1 MAVGLLAPAGG
12 LAPALAETAKAA
24 EELTFGAADDGSFS
38 TVTLEDGR
46 EFGDVAVGDGF
57 ALGLAGGALVR
68 WSESAPGAPSTGSTA
83 ADDALAAWRSDAG
96 AGVELV
102 QVAAGGQS
110 AYAVTNDGALLAWN
124 GNEAVGDGPA
134 VGSASVGALDGA
146 AGALVPATVDAGIF
160 DGARVEQVVAAGD
173 VAAVRT
179 DAGTV
184 YAWGVGLTPSLIA
197 AGPSAL
203 DVAALDIAV
212 SPSGSLAVLLQ
223 DGSVLSGQIASSGVT
238 LAPIDTSLLQRA
250 PVAVQATSATV
261 TVLTDA
267 GSVFMSVA
275 GSALVPVEGLTGVRA
290 LAAGAGF
297 TLALS
302 GDGVGTSVSTFA
314 AGVAPQIVAI
324 DGIDTAGATAVA
336 AGAGSVYALA
346 GSTVYGQRV
355 EIADDAAAVESGGAA
370 EGDGTA
376 DEQAPDV
383 EEVDGMP
390 AAEQPAAEID
400 DSAEVRVPELSKS
413 EQSGAAAAGPSSFM
427 RLLMAPLAAD
437 GVMPLAGTN
446 GCHYANAGTGAYAE
460 SLCWLDLTGFTT
472 EWVQDVAP
480 VTTSINSTQ
489 FNNTA
494 TCPTRVGSGSVAYA
508 RTTATYRSLLGAA
521 YGQITF
527 VGCGRGSTSNS
538 ANNNSVE
545 AMRNSRNASIFK
557 SGAGTNNDTGP
568 FYGEVSNWPIE
579 VELPGGY
586 KLSATISSSG
596 SANNMSK
603 AITSHGFPTWPQA
616 VLGTKN
622 FYTGVAGE
630 PALYTVDNATGFTEL
645 TLNSISLADKDGVKT
660 AQYAI
665 VVADA
670 ESTDQGE
677 KIEWT
682 TSGGAGFTWLP
693 NNPAAWNLSGTDGA
707 RRTAAVGND
716 ACLATPV
723 AEFPA
728 GNSSSLTRYCNA
740 TPGQAT
746 PKNGTAMLQTRPVN
760 ATGAF
765 QVKQKMSYPPASNGR
780 QAVAFGVIFAKA
792 EVKVSVDQR
801 ILNSSGGP
809 TSGNFTAK
817 VATASTS
824 FSAETTTS
832 PSALSGT
839 KTEGI
844 PVDVGGTQ
852 LTFTTA
858 TTDTNASSYSVTWAC
873 TKTDPLTNT
882 TTYWPAQNQTSA
894 NPPSA
899 AFSKVQAGE
908 VISCEVKYTP
918 PYLTLVKDVNNSTAP
933 GAANTSAHWNLTA
946 TGTGTNSKFTVPG
959 STAVK
964 QPVAVGTNYALTED
978 GPTTTPWQHGYAW
991 RDLTCAVREGSGST
1005 AMGTDAL
1012 KLTRDQQKPSA
1023 ETGEITAVTLNI
1035 AKGNDLRCT
1044 YKNDARKPDLK
1055 VKKESSPASTT
1066 TVAPESRVDY
1076 TLTFD
1081 NNSGTAK
1088 AATGYTDYLAD
1099 VLDDADLLNA
1109 SDQVGGTPQ
1118 FTVAVS
1124 PVGTSHGVTAV
1135 YDATAKK
1142 IAISGDVPAY
1152 AKITVKFGVKVK
1164 ANETDAVSRA
1174 AGAAGSPAVKGYRL
1188 NNYLAKAS
1196 DPAPTTDCVPP
1207 TGSNLPTCTNNP
1219 VRAWSVRKDSQPQ
1232 DGAVIHSGGNI
1243 YYRVTVTNYSGEALT
1258 GVVVQDDMSETLAAT
1273 TLDLNAS
1280 PIAGLGAVHGVNFYN
1295 AAGVEMTGD
1304 RKDWKNLYNQTNGPE
1319 LKFTGSGAFD
1329 PSRPGGKAFP
1339 GGTWTYKT
1347 PAITFP
1353 AGAVTAVI
1361 GYVVKGGSVASPL
1374 DPSVAF
1380 EDSGA
1385 PLPALP
1391 NAVWVNTV
1399 QAQAAKLGS
1408 QNNVYPNRCN
1418 AAAPGVPT
1426 GDVAGYYDCKTWHE
1440 LGDSYFHLWKKSS
1453 AEGAGSNPTGKNLVG
1468 STFVLADTE
1477 ALAAAGT
1484 PSRWL
1489 CRTNNNPN
1497 VGAGYVAPGSDP
1509 SESGT
1514 PDFGENSATWAA
1526 IAAWNLANPGN
1537 QKPQCGLFY
1546 ALTADSQGQAAG
1558 SWRALDV
1565 RGGDLDNTGTTPLTG
1580 WRTGSAANGGNAAN
1594 GRHGTYWVA
1603 EMKSPTNHQLLA
1615 QPFKLWVAPAAP
1627 TPSPAPAGV
1636 APGSAAWYDYQG
1648 RLSMPVVG
1656 AGESA
1661 AGITGMPG
1669 SSAGGEALRVQCA
1682 DAWALPANNQ
1692 PACVMPTGWTAPIF
1706 DAKLKPLPLTGGN
1719 GTVMLTVG
1727 GAAIFVATLAGVLWW
1742 RRRKQTST
1750 TQKFN

>member
-12 LAPALAETAKAA
+12 LEPALAETVKAA

-46 EFGDVAVGDGF
+46 EFSDVAVGDGF

-68 WSESAPGAPSTGSTA
+68 WSESAPGAPSAASTA

-124 GNEAVGDGPA
+124 GSEAASDGA
-134 VGSASVGALDGA
+134 AAGTASARSLDGA
-146 AGALVPATVDAGIF
+146 AGALVPAAVDAGIF

-179 DAGTV
+179 DAGAV
-184 YAWGVGLTPSLIA
+184 YAWGAGLAPSLVA

-203 DVAALDIAV
+203 DVAV
-212 SPSGSLAVLLQ
+212 SPSGALAALLH
-223 DGSVLSGQIASSGVT
+223 DGSVLSGQITAAGVT
-238 LAPIDTSLLQRA
+238 LAPLDASLLQGA
-250 PVAVQATSATV
+250 PVAVQTTNATV

-267 GSVFMSVA
+267 GTVFMPVA
-275 GSALVPVEGLTGVRA
+275 GAALAPVEGLAGVSA

-297 TLALS
+297 TVALS
-302 GDGVGTSVSTFA
+302 GSGAGTTVSTFA
-314 AGVAPQIVAI
+314 AGVAPQAI
-324 DGIDTAGATAVA
+324 ALDGIDAASVTAVA
-336 AGAGSVYALA
+336 AGVGSVYALA
-346 GSTVYGQRV
+346 GSTAYAQRV
-355 EIADDAAAVESGGAA
+355 EVADDAAAVDGGGAA
-370 EGDGTA
+370 DGDGSV
-376 DEQAPDV
+376 DEQGPAV
-383 EEVDGMP
+383 EEVDGKP
-390 AAEQPAAEID
+390 AAEQPTAEPD
-400 DSAEVRVPELSKS
+400 DSAEVRVPELANR
-413 EQSGAAAAGPSSFM
+413 EQSGAAAAGSSSFM

-472 EWVQDVAP
+472 EFVKASTETQGCTFGRTQVRNVFHSKLGSAYGIEYGGWGSCGSTTP
-480 VTTSINSTQ
+480 SSTTSTLAQ
-489 FNNTA
+489 QA
-494 TCPTRVGSGSVAYA
+494 GKY
-508 RTTATYRSLLGAA
+508 
-521 YGQITF
+521 YG
-527 VGCGRGSTSNS
+527 N
-538 ANNNSVE
+538 
-545 AMRNSRNASIFK
+545 
-557 SGAGTNNDTGP
+557 
-568 FYGEVSNWPIE
+568 VSNWPIE

-603 AITSHGFPTWPQA
+603 AITSHGLPTWPQA

-959 STAVK
+959 NTAVK

-1005 AMGTDAL
+1005 SMGTDAL

-1706 DAKLKPLPLTGGN
+1706 DAKLKPLPLTGGS
-1719 GTVMLTVG
+1719 GTMLLTIG
-1727 GAAIFVATLAGVLWW
+1727 GAVTFVATLAGVLWW